1 MEVNKIKLEITR
13 FFKMAGFQM
22 RSEVAVLLV
31 DKIKEFSLEDRKRFL
46 GTALT
51 NIQNQNI
58 ENNSIEIENVKSILR
73 VSLDA
78 LLKLT

>member
-1 MEVNKIKLEITR
+1 
-13 FFKMAGFQM
+13 M
-22 RSEVAVLLV
+22 RSEVAMLLV
-31 DKIKEFSLEDRKRFL
+31 DKIKEFSLEDRKKFL

-73 VSLDA
+73 VGLNV
-78 LLKLT
+78 LLKLS